1 MGQQV
6 VETNGGLGG
15 GARGGS
21 TSGEGERE
29 GGSSHREEG
38 RGRLRRG
45 SRPAARGAAWPRPW
59 RRKRA
64 RPPPRRPRGL
74 YAAAL
79 CPDGGGA
86 AACCFCRNRDSAGGT
101 LPAPSRLGSKHGAS
115 AHTQSAKDISPAAGS
130 PSPSPRRD
138 AHVACD
144 RSQPVCR
151 ARHSAASGSFSI
163 RCRSAASDLGRAAG
177 ETRRK

>member
-1 MGQQV
+1 MK
-6 VETNGGLGG
+6 GG
-15 GARGGS
+15 GCADSSGASSSLRLALIERFPIFPIFGGAPGVDGAKARAVLIVLDMLLRDPV
-21 TSGEGERE
+21 TAASGCV
-29 GGSSHREEG
+29 
-38 RGRLRRG
+38 
-45 SRPAARGAAWPRPW
+45 AVVDAWPCS
-59 RRKRA
+59 
-64 RPPPRRPRGL
+64 
-74 YAAAL
+74 AAAL
-79 CPDGGGA
+79 CPAGGGA
-86 AACCFCRNRDSAGGT
+86 AACCFCRNRDTAGGT